1 MNLPR
6 RLPCRLTRAVALLAA
21 LALLLLAL
29 FGQGAPA
36 RAAADAGGDP
46 AALAQAAAAELEAA
60 HDQLD
65 GAERASDRVAA
76 LTATIAA
83 YEKGLTAMRAS
94 LRAAAL
100 REARIA
106 AQFDAQRD
114 EIAALLGTLQTLS
127 REPAPVLML
136 HPDGPI
142 GTARAGMLMAEAA
155 PALNQRVAD
164 LRARLDEA
172 RTLRALQQA
181 AADQLQQALS
191 GVQEARTALSQAVS
205 DRTDLPRRFTADPMK
220 TQLLVATAETLR
232 AFASGLSQ
240 ITQGAEDPAP
250 QDITAQRGQIPL
262 PVQGTVLRR
271 AGEADAAGVTRPGVV
286 LATRPRALVTAPVP
300 ATIRYLGPLLDYGNV
315 MVLEPQS
322 GLLFVLAGLDIVYG
336 EIGEVLP
343 EGAPLGLMGGED
355 PAPGAILAQSRE
367 GTGNDRSETLYME
380 VRLGN
385 EPQDPLTWF
394 AVTKDTQ

>member
-1 MNLPR
+1 MRPLR
-6 RLPCRLTRAVALLAA
+6 RLPCRLTRALALLAGLA
-21 LALLLLAL
+21 ILVLALL
-29 FGQGAPA
+29 GQGAPA
-36 RAAADAGGDP
+36 RAATDA
-46 AALAQAAAAELEAA
+46 AALARAAASELEAA
-60 HDQLD
+60 HDRLD

-83 YEKGLTAMRAS
+83 YEKGLSAMRDS

-100 REARIA
+100 REARIQ

-142 GTARAGMLMAEAA
+142 GTARSGMLMAEAA
-155 PALNQRVAD
+155 PALNQKVAE
-164 LRARLDEA
+164 LRARLEEA
-172 RTLRALQQA
+172 RELRALQEA
-181 AADQLQQALS
+181 AADQLQTALS

-232 AFASGLSQ
+232 AFASGLSE
-240 ITQGAEDPAP
+240 ITEGEEAPAA
-250 QDITAQRGQIPL
+250 QDITAQKGQIPL
-262 PVQGTVLRR
+262 PVQGSVLRR

-336 EIGEVLP
+336 EIGEVLAA
-343 EGAPLGLMGGED
+343 GAPLGLMGGED
-355 PAPGAILAQSRE
+355 PAPGAILAQSRD
-367 GTGNDRSETLYME
+367 GSGNDRSETLYME